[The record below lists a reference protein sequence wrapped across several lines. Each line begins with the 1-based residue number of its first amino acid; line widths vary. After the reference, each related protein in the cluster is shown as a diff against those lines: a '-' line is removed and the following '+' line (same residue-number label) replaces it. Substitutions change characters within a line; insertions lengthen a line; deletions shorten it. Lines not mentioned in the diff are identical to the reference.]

1 MSIAKLSLVS
11 IMGDMKHLD
20 DVLLRVIEIGA
31 FHPEPSIHTAG
42 EVAGFKPLSDEN
54 PYA

>member
-20 DVLLRVIEIGA
+20 DVLLRVIENGA

-42 EVAGFKPLSDEN
+42 EVAGFKPLSDI
-54 PYA
+54 